1 MIRNTVR
8 YNKNTTYD
16 DIKNVLY
23 EFKNKD
29 HKKEFQNIYKSNKP
43 LNLYIYIPK
52 IRKKIKSINT
62 LHFDNINKFILKYL
76 KNFNIVTY
84 IFIPILFSITI

>member
-29 HKKEFQNIYKSNKP
+29 HKKEFQNIYKSIFQR
-43 LNLYIYIPK
+43 L
-52 IRKKIKSINT
+52 KSW
-62 LHFDNINKFILKYL
+62 L
-76 KNFNIVTY
+76 
-84 IFIPILFSITI
+84 